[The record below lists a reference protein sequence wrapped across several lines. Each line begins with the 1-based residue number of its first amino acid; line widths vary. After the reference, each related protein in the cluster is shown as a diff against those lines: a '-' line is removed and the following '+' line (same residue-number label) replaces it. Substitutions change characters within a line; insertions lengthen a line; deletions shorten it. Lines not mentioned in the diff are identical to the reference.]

1 MARSGV
7 RVLRFAIVA
16 TLLVFLIY
24 RLSTQ
29 NVDLSSYVSKTTSAF
44 NGNQQQQQ
52 PQDLKDPEIPN
63 TAAAAADVEAA
74 VEKAA
79 IEKASTAGTEQSPAL
94 GKEHGAPYQRANAT
108 FVSLAR
114 NSDLY
119 SLIKSIVEV
128 EDRFN
133 HNYHY
138 DWVFFNDQPFDE
150 EFKKITSNIV
160 SGKTH
165 YELIPQEHW
174 SFPEWIDQDRA
185 ALVREE
191 MREKKI
197 IYGDSVSYRHMCRFE
212 SGFFWQQK
220 IMDNYQYYWRVE
232 PDIQLYCDIDYDL
245 FKYMEDKKLKY
256 GFTLSLYEYIE
267 TIPTLWDVT
276 KKFLAEF
283 PQYIAGDSF
292 KDFISDDGGET
303 YNKCHFWSN
312 FEIADLDLWRSDA
325 YRKYFDALD
334 KNGGFFYERWG
345 DAPVHSIAA
354 SLFLNKSEVH
364 YFHDV
369 GYYHV
374 PFHNCPTDAAVR
386 EKKKCRC
393 NPNDN
398 FTWKG
403 YSCTP
408 RYYKVKDIERPK
420 GWSEQS

>member
-1 MARSGV
+1 MARNGV

-16 TLLVFLIY
+16 TLLVFVIY

-29 NVDLSSYVSKTTSAF
+29 NVDLSSYVAKTSSVF
-44 NGNQQQQQ
+44 NGGNSVQQ
-52 PQDLKDPEIPN
+52 PQDLKDPAD
-63 TAAAAADVEAA
+63 AAAAPAGEKA
-74 VEKAA
+74 VEKPA
-79 IEKASTAGTEQSPAL
+79 EKADDASKDQSPAL
-94 GKEHGAPYQRANAT
+94 NQSPAAPYERANAT

-119 SLIKSIVEV
+119 SLLGSIVEV

-133 HNYHY
+133 HKYHY

-150 EFKKITSNIV
+150 EFKRVTTNMV

-220 IMDNYQYYWRVE
+220 IMDQFQYYWRVE
-232 PDIQLYCDIDYDL
+232 PDIKLYCDIDYDL
-245 FKYMEDKKLKY
+245 FKHMEKNKLKY

-267 TIPTLWDVT
+267 TIPTLWDET
-276 KKFLAEF
+276 KKFMTAN
-283 PQYIAGDSF
+283 PQYAAADSF
-292 KDFISDDGGET
+292 KEFITEDGGET

-312 FEIADLDLWRSDA
+312 FEIADLDLWRGEA
-325 YRKYFDALD
+325 YRKYFEHLD
-334 KNGGFFYERWG
+334 KAGGFFYERWG

-364 YFHDV
+364 YFDDV
-369 GYYHV
+369 GYWHV
-374 PFHNCPTDAAVR
+374 PFHNCPTSSEVR
-386 EKKKCRC
+386 LKKKCRC

-408 RYYKVKDIERPK
+408 RYYKVKDLERPK

>member
-16 TLLVFLIY
+16 VLLIFVLY

-29 NVDLSSYVSKTTSAF
+29 SVDLSSYVSKTSSVF

-52 PQDLKDPEIPN
+52 QSPQDLKDPQTDVVTN
-63 TAAAAADVEAA
+63 AGQDKNSAAGDYSE
-74 VEKAA
+74 
-79 IEKASTAGTEQSPAL
+79 GTSPVMT
-94 GKEHGAPYQRANAT
+94 KEPSAPYQRANAT

-114 NSDLY
+114 NEDLY
-119 SLIKSIVEV
+119 SLLKSIVEV

-133 HNYHY
+133 HKYHY
-138 DWVFFNDQPFDE
+138 DWVFLNDKPFDE
-150 EFKKITSNIV
+150 EFKKVTSNMV

-165 YELIPQEHW
+165 YELIPTEHW
-174 SFPEWIDQDRA
+174 SFPDWIDQDRA

-197 IYGDSVSYRHMCRFE
+197 IYGDSISYRHMCRFE

-220 IMDNYQYYWRVE
+220 IMDQFQYYWRVE
-232 PDIQLYCDIDYDL
+232 PDIKLYCDIDYDL
-245 FKYMEDKKLKY
+245 FKHMEDNKLKY

-267 TIPTLWDVT
+267 TIPTLWDTT
-276 KKFLAEF
+276 KKFLAEN
-283 PQYIAGDSF
+283 PQYVAPDSF
-292 KDFISDDGGET
+292 KEFISDDNGET

-325 YRKYFDALD
+325 YRAYFNYLD
-334 KNGGFFYERWG
+334 QAGGFFYERWG

-364 YFHDV
+364 YFDDV
-369 GYYHV
+369 GYFHV

-393 NPNDN
+393 NPEDN

-408 RYYKVKDIERPK
+408 RYYKVKELERPK
-420 GWSEQS
+420 GWSQQS